1 MLADY
6 FNNPLVPCKWY
17 EVARTREK
25 SIFKKV
31 DVFVYLSMTHDNSF
45 DLLYVSIDEINRR
58 LTKCYHGKFVVKIK
72 DNYLII
78 RRGLFRKKLL
88 IVAFD
93 EASNIVALSNRRKT
107 RCWILSKNIPYDED
121 AFKMI
126 LNRLEVQGFDVKSI
140 ELFYK

>member
-31 DVFVYLSMTHDNSF
+31 DVFVYLSMTHDNAF

-78 RRGLFRKKLL
+78 RKGLFRKKLL

-107 RCWILSKNIPYDED
+107 KCWILSKNIPYDED
-121 AFKMI
+121 ALKMI
-126 LNRLEVQGFDVKSI
+126 LNRLEAQGFDVKSI

>member
-31 DVFVYLSMTHDNSF
+31 DVFVYLSMTHDNAF

-72 DNYLII
+72 DNYLIV

-88 IVAFD
+88 IVASD

-126 LNRLEVQGFDVKSI
+126 LNRLEAQGFDVKSI

>member
-31 DVFVYLSMTHDNSF
+31 DVFVYLSMTHDNAF

-78 RRGLFRKKLL
+78 RKGLFRKKLL

-107 RCWILSKNIPYDED
+107 KCWILSKNIPYDED

>member
-31 DVFVYLSMTHDNSF
+31 DVFVYLSMTHDNAF

-78 RRGLFRKKLL
+78 RRGLFRNKLL